1 MGKKKIMVIK
11 AGGTVCEK
19 PNKKGF
25 LEIPKEG
32 QDYFHL
38 IQNIND
44 LANITE
50 IEISPIDSTN
60 MALHHRK
67 KFADMIKNNYQKQ
80 DGFVIIQGT
89 DTLAESA
96 ISMNYMI
103 QNLGKP
109 IIFTGAQK
117 PIYVE
122 NTDAIE
128 NIKNSILVATEN
140 IGESAIVFDN
150 KIIRGSRAVKRH
162 SEDFFGFYSPKI
174 EEIGKIEKE
183 KIKFNNQIKRKFYLK
198 PEIFTNFK
206 KNVLYYSQISGADT
220 NLLEKIVKDCDCHG
234 LIIGGYGT
242 GNINSKYLKAIELAT
257 ESGKPVAITTAC
269 QYGKTDKKYAVGS
282 EAIERGAFLAYDLT
296 KEAASQKMMYA
307 LGIVKSK
314 KKSKKDTIK
323 EVKEIIQ
330 TPIGEDLTKE

>member
-1 MGKKKIMVIK
+1 MTKKKIMVIK

-19 PNKKGF
+19 PNEKGF

-38 IQNIND
+38 IPEIKD
-44 LANITE
+44 LANISE
-50 IEISPIDSTN
+50 IDIPPIDSTN
-60 MALHHRK
+60 MTLHHRK
-67 KFADMIKNNYQKQ
+67 NFVDIIKNNYQNQ

-128 NIKNSILVATEN
+128 NIKNSILVASEN
-140 IGESAIVFDN
+140 IGESAIVFDG

-174 EEIGKIEKE
+174 KEIGKIENGQVN
-183 KIKFNNQIKRKFYLK
+183 FNEQIPRKFYLK

-220 NLLEKIVKDCDCHG
+220 N
-234 LIIGGYGT
+234 YW
-242 GNINSKYLKAIELAT
+242 
-257 ESGKPVAITTAC
+257 
-269 QYGKTDKKYAVGS
+269 KK
-282 EAIERGAFLAYDLT
+282 L
-296 KEAASQKMMYA
+296 
-307 LGIVKSK
+307 
-314 KKSKKDTIK
+314 
-323 EVKEIIQ
+323 
-330 TPIGEDLTKE
+330 